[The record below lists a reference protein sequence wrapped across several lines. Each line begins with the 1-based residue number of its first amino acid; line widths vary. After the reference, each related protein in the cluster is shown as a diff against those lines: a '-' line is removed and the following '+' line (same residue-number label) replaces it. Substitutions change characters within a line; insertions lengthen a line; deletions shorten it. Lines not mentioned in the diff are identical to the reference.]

1 MKITRKDNDPKT
13 HMTLVEFC
21 YEEQYLDIFLRVYRW
36 QSRNGEIA
44 YGWEI
49 SKEHQKVTLRRV
61 WSHDGQETFQAA
73 WKIVWDKLYTE
84 LENRELF
91 GEIFE
96 WHDSISDE
104 TLFGGF

>member
-36 QSRNGEIA
+36 QSRNGEIS

-49 SKEHQKVTLRRV
+49 SKEYPKVTLRRV

-73 WKIVWDKLYTE
+73 YKIVWEKLFAE

-91 GEIFE
+91 SYTFDWTHGLDNE
-96 WHDSISDE
+96 S
-104 TLFGGF
+104 LFGGF